1 MTQHLKK
8 VLGPNPQSEPI
19 LGREEEMVE
28 NSAGGYVFEID
39 DFSRLRRFLILGS
52 EGGSYYADE
61 RELTLANAKCVH
73 TCMTKNPKRTL
84 EIILDTTLKAP
95 KNDTCLFAFAMMV
108 GSADPEVRK
117 FALQNQEDFNKIVRI
132 GTHLFQFT
140 SYVSDM
146 RGWGRALRRAISGWY
161 LSKRPRSLSY
171 QVAKYRQRYNWSHR
185 DILRKVHPIA
195 RGGGYEATMQN
206 AIFNWVAKGVLPEY
220 EGVMVEGTEVN
231 YPNEVPTIIG
241 LDAMRDEA
249 DDAKVIEAIYKY
261 NLSWE
266 MLPTASLKNPEV
278 WEALLVQMPAHALL
292 RNLGR
297 MTSIGTLGTFKDANA
312 VAIAKLTDDKVV
324 QDDRVHPLHILIA
337 LSQYRQGKGDRGS
350 MTWDPVGEISD
361 CLDGIFDKSFD
372 YAPQTGKRLYLGVD
386 VSASMTWGEGF
397 PGSLNPMLTS
407 ACIALAIAR
416 REPKT
421 YMAAFCTEMQRMNVT
436 AKTTLWDLMR
446 HIENDLN
453 FGGTDCAIPM
463 LDALEKK
470 IPVDC
475 FVILTDG
482 ETWAGR
488 IHPVQALQRYRREM
502 GINAKLAVVAM
513 TSTGFS
519 LADPRDP
526 GMLDIVGF
534 DPSIPKI
541 LEMFVTDQV

>member
-1 MTQHLKK
+1 MTQYLKE
-8 VLGPNPQSEPI
+8 VLGPNHQKEPI

-28 NSAGGYVFEID
+28 NSAGGYVFEVD
-39 DFSRLRRFLILGS
+39 DFSRLQRFLILGS
-52 EGGSYYADE
+52 EGGSYYVGQ

-117 FALQNQEDFNKIVRI
+117 VALAHQEDFNKIVRI
-132 GTHLFQFT
+132 GTHLFQFV
-140 SYVSDM
+140 SYVTDM
-146 RGWGRALRRAISGWY
+146 RSWGRSLRRAISGWY

-171 QVAKYRQRYNWSHR
+171 QVAKYRQRFDWTHR
-185 DILRKVHPIA
+185 DLMRKTHPYA
-195 RGGGYEATMQN
+195 RADDYEATMQN
-206 AIFNWVAKGVLPEY
+206 AIFNWVTKGVLPDN
-220 EGVMVEGTEVN
+220 EGLIVEGTEIN
-231 YPNEVPTIIG
+231 YENETPTIIG
-241 LDAMRDEA
+241 LNAVKSETDDE
-249 DDAKVIEAIYKY
+249 KVIEAINKY
-261 NLSWE
+261 DLSWE
-266 MLPTASLKNPEV
+266 MLPTGSLKNPKV
-278 WEALLVQMPAHALL
+278 WEALLVNMPPHALL

-297 MTSIGTLGTFKDANA
+297 MTSIGTFAQFKDANQ
-312 VAIAKLTDDKVV
+312 IALNKLNDEKTINDP
-324 QDDRVHPLHILIA
+324 RVHPLHILIA

-361 CLDGIFDKSFD
+361 CLDEIFDKSFE
-372 YAPQTGKRLYLGVD
+372 YAPQTGKRFYLGVD
-386 VSASMTWGEGF
+386 VSASMTWGEDL
-397 PGSLNPMLTS
+397 PGNLNPMLVS

-421 YMAAFCTEMQRMNVT
+421 YMAAFATDMQRMNAT

-446 HIENDLN
+446 HIEKDFN

-475 FVILTDG
+475 FVVLTDG
-482 ETWAGR
+482 ETWAGH
-488 IHPVQALQRYRREM
+488 IHPVQALQKYRREM

>member
-1 MTQHLKK
+1 MTQYLKE
-8 VLGPNPQSEPI
+8 VLGPNKQKEPI

-28 NSAGGYVFEID
+28 NSAGGYVFEVD

-52 EGGSYYADE
+52 EGGSYYVGQ

-108 GSADPEVRK
+108 GSSDPEVRK

-132 GTHLFQFT
+132 GTHLFEFV
-140 SYVSDM
+140 SYVIDM
-146 RGWGRALRRAISGWY
+146 RGWGRALRNAICGWY
-161 LSKRPRSLSY
+161 LSKRPRNLSY
-171 QVAKYRQRYNWSHR
+171 QVAKYRQRHNWSHR
-185 DILRKVHPIA
+185 DLMRKTHPFA
-195 RGGGYEATMQN
+195 RAGDYEATMQN
-206 AIFNWVAKGVLPEY
+206 AIFNWVTKGVLPDN
-220 EGVMVEGTEVN
+220 EGLTVEGTEIN
-231 YPNEVPTIIG
+231 YENEVPTIIG
-241 LDAMRDEA
+241 LDAMRNET
-249 DDAKVIEAIYKY
+249 DDAKVIEAIGKY

-266 MLPTASLKNPEV
+266 MLPTTSLKNPDV
-278 WEALLVQMPAHALL
+278 WEALLAQMPPHALL

-297 MTSIGTLGTFKDANA
+297 MTSIGTFAQFKDANQ
-312 VAIAKLTDDKVV
+312 IALTKLNDEKTINDP
-324 QDDRVHPLHILIA
+324 RVHPLHILIA

-361 CLDGIFDKSFD
+361 CLDEIFDKSFE
-372 YAPQTGKRLYLGVD
+372 YAPQTGKRFYLGVD
-386 VSASMTWGEGF
+386 VSASMTWGENF
-397 PGSLNPMLTS
+397 PGSLNPMLVS

-421 YMAAFCTEMQRMNVT
+421 YMAAFATDMQRMNAT

-446 HIENDLN
+446 HIEKDFD

-463 LDALEKK
+463 LDALKKK

-475 FVILTDG
+475 FVVLTDG

-488 IHPVQALQRYRREM
+488 IHPVQALQKYRQEM

-541 LEMFVTDQV
+541 LEMFVTDQM